1 MRAYSRRGIRFTQS
15 TGSFGHEPN
24 AHNTCATGRLS
35 YFLVF
40 LFSYFRIALGFGRP
54 FCLLFFSSFFLSFLF
69 LIVFFISFCCGWCRF
84 LDFFIPP
91 NRTASAGRRCTK
103 SRIESITSS
112 ISVHHPITFRRV
124 DVISLRVGLYITNEE
139 ERKSRRKR
147 ERERKLARSM
157 MAVQPTRCNRYRI
170 ILLPFFSC
178 LDIFP

>member
-1 MRAYSRRGIRFTQS
+1 MCNWPSLLFS
-15 TGSFGHEPN
+15 
-24 AHNTCATGRLS
+24 C
-35 YFLVF
+35 FLIF
-40 LFSYFRIALGFGRP
+40 LFSDRLGFRSSVL
-54 FCLLFFSSFFLSFLF
+54 FVVLLFFFSFFPFSYC
-69 LIVFFISFCCGWCRF
+69 FFISFCCGWCRF